1 MSVSLK
7 SKSGVFKTL
16 ISHRFKKIAIFCC
29 NYKSY
34 TWKHLLV
41 TIKKNTKKYIYIKIQ
56 NVKIDKACLPSWT
69 ASIVNIRDLRFR
81 CRHGIFVLLTK
92 ISGVGFA
99 AIPPIPS
106 IIFHSYTSQNFRIEE
121 RKKNTTFLA
130 ILEVSTVCFKI

>member
-1 MSVSLK
+1 MFLRRLSHIG
-7 SKSGVFKTL
+7 SKRSQIFVAIIKV
-16 ISHRFKKIAIFCC
+16 IS
-29 NYKSY
+29 

-41 TIKKNTKKYIYIKIQ
+41 TTTKKYKKTHSHLNKKIK
-56 NVKIDKACLPSWT
+56 NVKIDNTRLPSWI
-69 ASIVNIRDLRFR
+69 ASTINIRDLRFS
-81 CRHGIFVLLTK
+81 CRHGVFVLLTT

-106 IIFHSYTSQNFRIEE
+106 IIFHSYTSQNIRIEE